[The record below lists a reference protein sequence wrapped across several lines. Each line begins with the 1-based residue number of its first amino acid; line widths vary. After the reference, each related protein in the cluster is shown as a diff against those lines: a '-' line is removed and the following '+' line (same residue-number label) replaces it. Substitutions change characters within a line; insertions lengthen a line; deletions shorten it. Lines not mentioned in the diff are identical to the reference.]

1 MAHHDPS
8 AEITGSGSLERAATG
23 AVLAL
28 ALALSALL
36 FGSVPKAALYALSLA
51 IFVAPG
57 IPLAKRWLDG
67 SFAVL
72 AGAALG
78 YLASSLAASVLARFE
93 LLGAGTMVASSIGLY
108 FVFRLLSSFVPER
121 LARRSLGEGGARGN
135 GDASGGFFAAALLL
149 PLLLVALPFLSVGAR
164 VADGVAFRAYFSAD
178 LMTHLSVVAE
188 LQKGTYPPAN
198 PFYSGESLHYYWL
211 FFGHP
216 AAFGAS
222 GTNQAA
228 LLSLYLASGMLFTGL
243 LFGAGRELGLAPSRA
258 FLATAVTLAAV
269 SYEGPLTLA
278 RSLLGAGSFR
288 DTNVDAFGRWVLGLV
303 SLDGLHRSVLYTPQH
318 LFSYSLLVVL
328 LVLVLRGEPRD
339 RSGSVLLG
347 VLLGGMAGTSIV
359 TAILAGPWTVSV
371 LLFRSR
377 SFRRFLDLSLWTAA
391 PALLFLGGYV
401 ALGFFGDAGGA
412 LALRKPQ
419 WPELFS
425 VLLLDCGALS
435 LLCCFRARSGL
446 RRFDSEIAALAGL
459 ALVAVLFLDLKG
471 YEGVWMAWRAGS
483 VLLVALGFLAAPAFK
498 SPLRARHSLA
508 IAPAVVTAVLDL
520 VNAQDISNRNLS
532 AGEFRWTTVVSR
544 DEWEALQWMRRETPR
559 DSLVQ
564 WDVRARELGQWALLP
579 AIAERRMAVGSPIF
593 LLDLRKYRVRERR
606 EVRPIFTSG
615 DPFQAHRLAT
625 DLGIDYLFVGSR
637 EIQTRGERL
646 RRLFESPALFRTVF
660 SNPGVTILAVVPR

>member
-8 AEITGSGSLERAATG
+8 AEIAGSRSLESAATG

-28 ALALSALL
+28 AFVLSALL
-36 FGSVPKAALYALSLA
+36 FGSAPKAALYALSLA

-57 IPLAKRWLDG
+57 IPLAKRRLDG
-67 SFAVL
+67 PLAVL

-78 YLASSLAASVLARFE
+78 YLESSLAASVLARFE
-93 LLGAGTMVASSIGLY
+93 LLGAGTMVAASSGLY
-108 FVFRLLSSFVPER
+108 FVSRLVSSFVPER
-121 LARRSLGEGGARGN
+121 PRGDGE
-135 GDASGGFFAAALLL
+135 ASRGFFAAALLL
-149 PLLLVALPFLSVGAR
+149 PLLLVALPFLNVGAV

-188 LQKGTYPPAN
+188 LQKGAYPPTN
-198 PFYSGESLHYYWL
+198 PFYAGESLHYYWL

-243 LFGAGRELGLAPSRA
+243 LFGAGRELGLAPPRA
-258 FLATAVTLAAV
+258 LLATAVAVAAV
-269 SYEGPLTLA
+269 SYEGLLTLA

-339 RSGSVLLG
+339 RAGAVLLG
-347 VLLGGMAGTSIV
+347 GILGGMAGTSIV

-371 LLFRSR
+371 LFFRSH
-377 SFRRFLDLSLWTAA
+377 SFRRFLELSLWTAA
-391 PALLFLGGYV
+391 PALLCLGGYV

-412 LALRKPQ
+412 LTLRTPQ
-419 WPELFS
+419 WPEVFS
-425 VLLLDCGALS
+425 VLLLDCGALF
-435 LLCCFRARSGL
+435 LLCVYRFRSGL
-446 RRFDSEIAALAGL
+446 RRFDREIAALAGL
-459 ALVAVLFLDLKG
+459 ALLAVLFLDLKG

-483 VLLVALGFLAAPAFK
+483 VLLVALGLLAAPALG
-498 SPLRARHSLA
+498 SALRARHALT
-508 IAPAVVTAVLDL
+508 IAPAVVTAFLDL
-520 VNAQDISNRNLS
+520 VNAQDIANRNLS

-544 DEWEALQWMRRETPR
+544 DEWEALQWIRTETPE
-559 DSLVQ
+559 DSVVQ
-564 WDVRARELGQWALLP
+564 WDVRARELGEWALLP

-615 DPFQAHRLAT
+615 DPFEAHRLAT
-625 DLGIDYLFVGSR
+625 GLGIDYLFVGSR
-637 EIQTRGERL
+637 ELQTRGERL
-646 RRLFESPALFRTVF
+646 RKLFESEALFRTVF

>member
-1 MAHHDPS
+1 VP
-8 AEITGSGSLERAATG
+8 EAA
-23 AVLAL
+23 
-28 ALALSALL
+28 
-36 FGSVPKAALYALSLA
+36 
-51 IFVAPG
+51 
-57 IPLAKRWLDG
+57 R
-67 SFAVL
+67 
-72 AGAALG
+72 GAA
-78 YLASSLAASVLARFE
+78 AVRF
-93 LLGAGTMVASSIGLY
+93 
-108 FVFRLLSSFVPER
+108 R
-121 LARRSLGEGGARGN
+121 GG
-135 GDASGGFFAAALLL
+135 LLL
-149 PLLLVALPFLSVGAR
+149 PLLLVALPFLRVGAV

-188 LQKGTYPPAN
+188 LQKGVYPPTN
-198 PFYSGESLHYYWL
+198 PFYAGEPLHYYWL

-222 GTNQAA
+222 GTNQGA
-228 LLSLYLASGMLFTGL
+228 LLTLYLASGMLFTGL

-258 FLATAVTLAAV
+258 LLATAVTLLAA
-269 SYEGPLTLA
+269 SYEGLLTIA

-339 RSGSVLLG
+339 RRGAIVLG
-347 VLLGGMAGTSIV
+347 GILGGMAGTSIV
-359 TAILAGPWTVSV
+359 TAILAGPWTVGV
-371 LLFRSR
+371 LFFRSQ
-377 SFRRFLDLSLWTAA
+377 SFRRFLELSLWTAV
-391 PALLFLGGYV
+391 PALLLLGGYV

-412 LALRKPQ
+412 LSLRSPR

-435 LLCCFRARSGL
+435 LLCLYRVRTGL
-446 RRFDSEIAALAGL
+446 RRFDREIAALAGL

-483 VLLVALGFLAAPAFK
+483 VLLVALGFLAAPAFG
-498 SPLRARHSLA
+498 SVLRARHALT
-508 IAPAVVTAVLDL
+508 IVPAVVTAALDL
-520 VNAQDISNRNLS
+520 VNAQDVSNRNLS

-544 DEWEALQWMRRETPR
+544 DEWEALQWMRTETPE

-564 WDVRARELGQWALLP
+564 WDVRVRELGEWALLP
-579 AIAERRMAVGSPIF
+579 AIAERRMGVGNPIF

-606 EVRPIFTSG
+606 EVRPIFTSS
-615 DPFQAHRLAT
+615 DPLEAYRLAT
-625 DLGIDYLFVGSR
+625 GLGIDYLFLGSR
-637 EIQTRGERL
+637 ELQTRGERL
-646 RRLFESPALFRTVF
+646 RKLFESEALFRTVF

>member
-8 AEITGSGSLERAATG
+8 AKITGSGSVERAATG

-28 ALALSALL
+28 AFVLSALL
-36 FGSVPKAALYALSLA
+36 FGSAPKAALYALSLA

-67 SFAVL
+67 PFAVL

-78 YLASSLAASVLARFE
+78 YLASSLAASALSHFE
-93 LLGAGTMVASSIGLY
+93 LLGAGTMLAASIALY
-108 FVFRLLSSFVPER
+108 FVFRFVSSFVPER
-121 LARRSLGEGGARGN
+121 PRGN
-135 GDASGGFFAAALLL
+135 GDDERGFFAAALLL
-149 PLLLVALPFLSVGAR
+149 PLLLVALPFLKVGAV

-188 LQKGTYPPAN
+188 LQKGVYPPAN
-198 PFYSGESLHYYWL
+198 PFYAGEPLHYYWL
-211 FFGHP
+211 VFGHP
-216 AAFGAS
+216 AAFGTS

-243 LFGAGRELGLAPSRA
+243 LFGAGRELGLAPPRA
-258 FLATAVTLAAV
+258 FLATAVTLTAV
-269 SYEGPLTLA
+269 SYEGLLTLA

-339 RSGSVLLG
+339 RSGSLLLG

-359 TAILAGPWTVSV
+359 TAILAGPWTVGV
-371 LLFRSR
+371 MFSR
-377 SFRRFLDLSLWTAA
+377 PGSFRRFLDLSLWTTA
-391 PALLFLGGYV
+391 PALLLVGGYV

-412 LALRKPQ
+412 LSLRSPQ

-425 VLLLDCGALS
+425 VLFLDCGALC
-435 LLCCFRARSGL
+435 LLCSCRSRSSL
-446 RRFDSEIAALAGL
+446 RRFDREIAALAGL
-459 ALVAVLFLDLKG
+459 ALLAVLFLDLKG

-483 VLLVALGFLAAPAFK
+483 VLLVALGFLAAPALG
-498 SPLRARHSLA
+498 SALRARHAFA
-508 IAPAVVTAVLDL
+508 IAPAVFTAVLDV

-544 DEWEALQWMRRETPR
+544 DEWEALQWMRTETPK
-559 DSLVQ
+559 DSVVQ
-564 WDVRARELGQWALLP
+564 WDVRARELGEWALLP

-606 EVRPIFTSG
+606 EVRPIFASG
-615 DPFQAHRLAT
+615 DPFEAHRLAT
-625 DLGIDYLFVGSR
+625 ELGIDYLFLGSR
-637 EIQTRGERL
+637 ELQMRGERL
-646 RRLFESPALFRTVF
+646 RRIFESPDLFRTVF
-660 SNPGVTILAVVPR
+660 VNPGVTILAVVPR